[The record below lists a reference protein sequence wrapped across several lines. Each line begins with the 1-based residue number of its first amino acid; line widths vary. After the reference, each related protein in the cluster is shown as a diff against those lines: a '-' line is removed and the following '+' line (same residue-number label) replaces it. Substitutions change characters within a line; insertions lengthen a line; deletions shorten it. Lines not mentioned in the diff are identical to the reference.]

1 MNEDGTVLFDG
12 VPLSQASR
20 AQQIRTSVAIGIAM
34 NPKLKVLLI
43 RDGSLLDE
51 ENMQLVV
58 DMAKQHDAQIWI
70 ERVGDKD
77 ASAIIIEDGHVR
89 GVEAAAVDSVSKPKK
104 TRKKVSE
111 QPA

>member
-1 MNEDGTVLFDG
+1 
-12 VPLSQASR
+12 
-20 AQQIRTSVAIGIAM
+20 
-34 NPKLKVLLI
+34 
-43 RDGSLLDE
+43 LDE

-89 GVEAAAVDSVSKPKK
+89 GVEPAVDCAAKPKK
-104 TRKKVSE
+104 TRKKASE